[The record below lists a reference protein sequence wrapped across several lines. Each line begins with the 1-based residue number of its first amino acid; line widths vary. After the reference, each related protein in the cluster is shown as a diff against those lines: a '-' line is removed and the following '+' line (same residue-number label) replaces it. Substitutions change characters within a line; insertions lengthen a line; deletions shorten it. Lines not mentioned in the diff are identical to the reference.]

1 MSITD
6 STLSAVQQAGQSI
19 DAARLALASAV
30 QEQGLRVMAAVAGQP
45 FSGENDKLFAKWKT
59 VSRLAQEVS
68 AIEEQFKAIHQ
79 STIALVEEPTTLLVA
94 MPSLSRGKNGAGM
107 SRYEA
112 PQSAAEDVPLKA
124 GKGAHPGS
132 SAPLRAMRKASHRE
146 PGLSVNDSLLLA
158 YLTTGLNRKRWTR
171 MTQDTMAE
179 GSALARGSIGASLH
193 RLLNAGRVLEEEKGC
208 YKLP

>member
-6 STLSAVQQAGQSI
+6 STLSAIQQAGQSI

-45 FSGENDKLFAKWKT
+45 FSGENDKLFARWKT

-79 STIALVEEPTTLLVA
+79 STIGLVEEQITLLVA
-94 MPSLSRGKNGAGM
+94 MPSLTRGKNGASV
-107 SRYEA
+107 SRYDA
-112 PQSAAEDVPLKA
+112 PQSTAEDVPLKA
-124 GKGAHPGS
+124 GTGVQPGS
-132 SAPLRAMRKASHRE
+132 SAPRRPLRKASHRE
-146 PGLSVNDSLLLA
+146 RGLSVNDSLLLA

-179 GSALARGSIGASLH
+179 GAALARGSVGASLR
-193 RLLNAGRVLEEEKGC
+193 RLLSASRVVEGEKGC